1 MNHAMAVFASRQASV
16 IAIAVMLSSC
26 TTQIQMTCTV
36 PSRVGLQ
43 KGASLEIQAED
54 STTSKAIQAT
64 LSQELQQGLFYS
76 LSANADYQLRIS
88 ETREYTWSKGGSSE
102 DEFLQDNETELT
114 TRITLSSKSD
124 SVYGYSQKYN
134 VTAEEYSDTVEAIC
148 HDIARDLQP
157 HRIIYTEK
165 LNAPAGNPAFE
176 QAADYCRAG
185 MWQHA
190 ARAAEQAVKLTPHEP
205 EAYYLQGLIHRQLE
219 NYDTANTCFHQA
231 RQQKADTRY
240 TEAACTTRMM
250 QNGARYARQQL
261 RMSSG
266 SEFDKKT
273 LPAYHKKEGT
283 PWTHLFF
290 HL

>member
-1 MNHAMAVFASRQASV
+1 MQEIVARLVAGIAMAGL
-16 IAIAVMLSSC
+16 LSSC
-26 TTQIQMTCTV
+26 AVQIQMSCAV

-43 KGASLEIQAED
+43 KGASLEIRAED
-54 STTSKAIQAT
+54 STTSKEIQDS
-64 LSQELQQGLFYS
+64 LIQELQQGLFYTFS
-76 LSANADYQLRIS
+76 PDADYLLRIS

-165 LNAPAGNPAFE
+165 LDAPDGNPAFE
-176 QAADYCRAG
+176 QAADYCKAG

-190 ARAAEQAVKLTPHEP
+190 ARAAEQAVILTPDEP
-205 EAYYLQGLIHRQLE
+205 EAHYLQGLIQRQLE
-219 NYDTANTCFHQA
+219 NYDAANTCFH
-231 RQQKADTRY
+231 KASQLKPDTRY
-240 TEAACTTRMM
+240 TEAANTCRMM
-250 QNGARYARQQL
+250 QNGAGYVRQQL
-261 RMSSG
+261 RLNG
-266 SEFDKKT
+266 DSEFNKGA
-273 LPAYHKKEGT
+273 LPAYHMKKGT